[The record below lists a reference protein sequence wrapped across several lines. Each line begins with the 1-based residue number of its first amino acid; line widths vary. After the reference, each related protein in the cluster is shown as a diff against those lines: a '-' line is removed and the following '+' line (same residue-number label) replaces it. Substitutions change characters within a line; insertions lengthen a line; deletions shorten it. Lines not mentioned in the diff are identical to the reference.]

1 MNNLT
6 LKKIPN
12 KQNVA
17 RQKIQKKPKENLI
30 NLHEN
35 RIIIIFINQK
45 ETITIIE
52 TIITEILINPT
63 PILQIPKQIKKIQK
77 I

>member
-17 RQKIQKKPKENLI
+17 RIKIQKKPKENLI
-30 NLHEN
+30 NLHGN
-35 RIIIIFINQK
+35 QIIIIFINKK

-52 TIITEILINPT
+52 TLITKFLINPT
-63 PILQIPKQIKKIQK
+63 PNLQTSMQIK
-77 I
+77 

>member
-12 KQNVA
+12 KQNVV
-17 RQKIQKKPKENLI
+17 RIKIQKKSKENLI
-30 NLHEN
+30 NLHGN
-35 RIIIIFINQK
+35 QIIIIFINKK
-45 ETITIIE
+45 ETVTIIE
-52 TIITEILINPT
+52 TLITKFFINPT
-63 PILQIPKQIKKIQK
+63 PNFQTSMQIKKIQK